1 MGMARTILII
11 EDGEII
17 APLEIAL
24 GKLTGIE
31 LRIVRNGRD
40 ALRFLQAATP
50 CGLAAIVT
58 DLHLPYVDGFELIE
72 LVRSDSRYLGLPIVV
87 LSGDSSPGTPER
99 VRLLGAN
106 AFFAKPY
113 SPAKVRETVEALLNG
128 A

>member
-1 MGMARTILII
+1 MARTVLII
-11 EDGEII
+11 EDGETF

-24 GKLTGIE
+24 SQLSGVDLLVI
-31 LRIVRNGRD
+31 RNGRE
-40 ALRFLQAATP
+40 AIQFLEAAP

-72 LVRSDSRYLGLPIVV
+72 RIRSDNRYWGLPIVV
-87 LSGDSSPGTPER
+87 LSGDSDPGTPER

-113 SPAKVRETVEALLNG
+113 SPARVRETLEALLNG
-128 A
+128 T